1 VIGEEPLRTIGKAG
15 DQENLAEWE
24 KSLQSQ
30 AKETSEKWIASA
42 GQRADKPVTDAQ
54 KTYMRIATMLEE
66 IVQVFAPKATP

>member
-15 DQENLAEWE
+15 DERGLAEWD

-66 IVQVFAPKATP
+66 IVQAFSLKMTP